1 MCVCVC
7 VYTQLLSC
15 VQLFATPWTVARQA
29 PLSMG
34 FSRQE
39 YWSRLPF
46 PTWGDLPNLGIEPE
60 FLASPALA
68 GRFFTIIAA
77 WEPLRKQKTQQ
88 TECLKC
94 SNVHTPPSG
103 SLAFNTGSCSICKMG
118 QQHHQP
124 HKSVEIACVMCLEP
138 CMVHSE
144 HLLITSVSSW
154 SYPDS
159 SKQLLVLEFPQRAL
173 LPSAEVR
180 FPGQCTW
187 SLLCLYFPVLSTVEN
202 SKRIQKILSI
212 SMTLLIGS
220 FKSSELSEVP
230 CS

>member
-1 MCVCVC
+1 
-7 VYTQLLSC
+7 
-15 VQLFATPWTVARQA
+15 
-29 PLSMG
+29 
-34 FSRQE
+34 
-39 YWSRLPF
+39 
-46 PTWGDLPNLGIEPE
+46 
-60 FLASPALA
+60 
-68 GRFFTIIAA
+68 
-77 WEPLRKQKTQQ
+77 
-88 TECLKC
+88 
-94 SNVHTPPSG
+94 
-103 SLAFNTGSCSICKMG
+103 
-118 QQHHQP
+118 
-124 HKSVEIACVMCLEP
+124 
-138 CMVHSE
+138 MVHSE

-180 FPGQCTW
+180 FPGQCPW